1 MSDALLGVLIGGGIG
16 LFGSALVQVLAQVFL
31 LRRERQ
37 ERARSVR
44 SVALDSLPSAIDSV
58 LVAVT
63 QQTTVAFADNLST
76 SYKEEMIHAA
86 LNAVAAVHRAKVSMM
101 AISAPSEVFVAFD
114 EVSTLLRTL
123 TATTGQQVGVVEG
136 ITTVLGQLEKQYMAM
151 KLTSDKL
158 VAR

>member
-63 QQTTVAFADNLST
+63 QALMMPFAESLST

-86 LNAVAAVHRAKVSMM
+86 LNAVAAVHRARVSMM

-123 TATTGQQVGVVEG
+123 ATKGQQVDVVEG

>member
-58 LVAVT
+58 LVAVA
-63 QQTTVAFADNLST
+63 QQALLVGPFAESLLST
-76 SYKEEMIHAA
+76 SYQEEVLHVA
-86 LNAVAAVHRAKVSMM
+86 LNAVAAVHRARVSMM

-123 TATTGQQVGVVEG
+123 SAMKGQQVGVVAG

-151 KLTSDKL
+151 KLTSTN
-158 VAR
+158 